1 MTPTITR
8 FSRAVVV
15 LLVLVASLS
24 AAAQQPRVARIGVIT
39 NDTPAMMAVSV
50 DALRQRMRELGYA
63 EGRNIAIEVRAAAQ
77 PERFRELAA
86 ELVGLGVDVIVAS
99 GTATTRAAK
108 EVTSTIP
115 IVMVSVGDA
124 IGAGFVQSLPRP
136 GGNIT
141 GQSFMG
147 PDIGL
152 KGFDLLMAVLPR
164 TKRVA
169 ALYSPEFPPGAGFGA
184 LRAAAHSKGVTL
196 QRVELRRADELD
208 SALAAMGQARPSAM
222 LAFAVR
228 TEQLIRLVEIAA
240 VNRLP
245 VVYGFREAVDAGGL
259 MSFGPKRPDLWR
271 GAANYVDKILKGVK
285 PSDLPV
291 EQPTKFELVV
301 NLKTAKAL
309 GLTIPAS
316 ILARADHV
324 IE

>member
-8 FSRAVVV
+8 FSRPVVV

-39 NDTPAMMAVSV
+39 SDSPAMLASTA
-50 DALRQRMRELGYA
+50 DAFRQRLRELGYV
-63 EGRNIAIEVRAAAQ
+63 EGRNVAIEVRAAAQ

-86 ELVGLGVDVIVAS
+86 ELVALGVDVIVAS

-115 IVMVSVGDA
+115 IVMVGVGDA
-124 IGAGFVQSLPRP
+124 VLAGLVQSLPRP

-152 KGFDLLMAVLPR
+152 KGFDLLMAVVPR

-169 ALYSPEFPPGAGFGA
+169 ALYSPEIPPSAAFDA

-228 TEQLIRLVEIAA
+228 TDQLIRLVEIAA
-240 VNRLP
+240 MNRLP

-285 PSDLPV
+285 PGDLPV
-291 EQPTKFELVV
+291 EQPTTFELVV